1 LIAPTLANDALRSAV
16 GSNAGRRL
24 PEPVSAACAKLAW
37 MAWIPSSPAAAVP
50 FAFWPATAATSAV
63 KTVSEANMI
72 ITGPVV
78 VVMGKEKG
86 ARAGVKCLPPPSA
99 SARQDGASA
108 PRRLV

>member
-1 LIAPTLANDALRSAV
+1 
-16 GSNAGRRL
+16 
-24 PEPVSAACAKLAW
+24 
-37 MAWIPSSPAAAVP
+37 
-50 FAFWPATAATSAV
+50 V